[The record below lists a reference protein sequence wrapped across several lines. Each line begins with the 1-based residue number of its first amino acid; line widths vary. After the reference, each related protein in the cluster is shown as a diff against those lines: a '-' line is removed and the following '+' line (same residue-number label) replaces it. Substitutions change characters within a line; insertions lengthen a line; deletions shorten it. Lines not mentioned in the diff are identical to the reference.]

1 MKGEGRVDGVEGCAA
16 RRGDGVEGG
25 RVHPDAVEGTAM
37 RREGN
42 PETPENKPGGPAGRR
57 TAA

>member
-1 MKGEGRVDGVEGCAA
+1 MKGEGRVDGVDGVGVDGVEGWAA
-16 RRGDGVEGG
+16 RRG
-25 RVHPDAVEGTAM
+25 DAVEGTAM